1 MTNQSPLIPLRDIMT
16 DSLSGQTLVVAD
28 DHFIDELRADARG
41 VLASAVLHPAAAAL
55 PIPDSLIRHAR
66 VIVLEV
72 DATNDASLRRLASIR
87 ANHPDVSIVAALR
100 NADLTLVRAL
110 IRQGVVDVT
119 ELPFVPGQLEDQVL
133 DAYASIAKN
142 SAVSDQARTVT
153 VVGAIGGSGATTLL
167 THLASAIAKKN
178 AGHKGVCL
186 VDLDLQK
193 GTVASYLRLE
203 PKVSMQAL
211 LDAGSRLD
219 RDLVLSAVTETNLGF
234 SVIAAPD
241 SIAPADHL
249 DVDHVVATMRL
260 IQSSFDYVLFDLP
273 PMWTNWSL
281 SIAGW
286 SNQILLATDTSISSL
301 RQAKRT
307 LSLLQSLEVPAS
319 RMGIVANRVERGM
332 FKAMRTDDIEQVLG
346 ASVMATVADAG
357 SPLRAAQDEGLLLS
371 ATHGKTKFSSDVA
384 SLADAIM
391 AGGAVT

>member
-1 MTNQSPLIPLRDIMT
+1 MT
-16 DSLSGQTLVVAD
+16 DSLSGQTLIVAD
-28 DHFIDELRADARG
+28 DRFISSLRTDARG
-41 VLASAVLHPAAAAL
+41 ALGGAVLYSADAAA
-55 PIPDSLIRHAR
+55 PIPDSLIRQAR

-87 ANHPDVSIVAALR
+87 ANHADVSIVAALQ
-100 NADLTLVRAL
+100 NADLSLVRAL

-119 ELPFVPGQLEDQVL
+119 ELPFAAGQLEDQVL
-133 DAYASIAKN
+133 DAYASIAKK
-142 SAVSDQARTVT
+142 SADSDLAQTVS

-167 THLASAIAKKN
+167 THLASAIARKN
-178 AGHKGVCL
+178 GGNKGVCL
-186 VDLDLQK
+186 VDLDLQR
-193 GTVASYLRLE
+193 GTVASYLKLQ
-203 PKVSMQAL
+203 PKVTMQAL

-219 RDLVLSAVTETNLGF
+219 RDLMLSAVTETDLGF
-234 SVIAAPD
+234 SVIAAPE

-260 IQSSFDYVLFDLP
+260 IRSSFDYVLFDLP

-307 LSLLQSLEVPAS
+307 LGLLQSLEVPAS

-332 FKAMRTDDIEQVLG
+332 FRSMRTDDIEQVLG
-346 ASVMATVADAG
+346 AEVMATVADAG
-357 SPLRAAQDEGLLLS
+357 SALRAAQDQGLLLS
-371 ATHGKTKFSSDVA
+371 ATHGKTKFSADVT
-384 SLADAIM
+384 SLADTIM
-391 AGGAVT
+391 AGGD